1 MAVLDQRTHEAEE
14 ERQKQGADMAAV
26 DIGIGHEDDLAVA
39 QLCEIEIVAEARA
52 EGGDHRGEFVV
63 AVDAVE
69 TRLFDVQHLA
79 PERQDR
85 LMTAVA
91 ALLGGAACGIT
102 LDDVD
107 FSVGRV
113 LFDAVRQLARQGSG
127 IQCGLAARHFARL
140 LRSLAGARGGL
151 RLLDNSAGHLRIFLE
166 EGHQLFGDHRVD
178 QCTHIAVAELGL
190 GLALELRLL

>member
-1 MAVLDQRTHEAEE
+1 
-14 ERQKQGADMAAV
+14 
-26 DIGIGHEDDLAVA
+26 
-39 QLCEIEIVAEARA
+39 
-52 EGGDHRGEFVV
+52 
-63 AVDAVE
+63 
-69 TRLFDVQHLA
+69 
-79 PERQDR
+79 
-85 LMTAVA
+85 MTAVA

-127 IQCGLAARHFARL
+127 IERRLAARHFARL
-140 LRSLAGARGGL
+140 LRSLAGTRGGL

-166 EGHQLFGDHRVD
+166 EDHQLFGDHRVD
-178 QCTHIAVAELGL
+178 QRTHIAVSELGL